1 MTNEEIFQ
9 IMDDVVNSWGLYI
22 EDINIYNNDLE
33 ATIVGQYDSRIY
45 YTYNDIDELEC
56 KSEKEIFAS
65 LEVVLIETLEDFDAE
80 EEFENLDLN
89 DASILEN
96 MKLDEK
102 DFKETVWMYEQKQ
115 KGKKVSSFELALTHE
130 LQKLGQLMND
140 EVYPGMVAAYAV
152 DISRVRWSN
161 EIYEYMKEKNI
172 DMHNAEFYDVNF
184 FNIMKS
190 DCEISKYWV
199 EGNKDKAVEKFMTH
213 VFYRD

>member
-1 MTNEEIFQ
+1 MTNKEEIFE
-9 IMDDVVNSWGLYI
+9 IMGDVVNEWGLYV
-22 EDINIYNNDLE
+22 EDMYAYTNDLE

-45 YTYNDIDELEC
+45 YTYNDIDELEG
-56 KSEKEIFAS
+56 KSEKEIFSS
-65 LEVVLIETLEDFDAE
+65 LENQLIETLEDFDAE

-115 KGKKVSSFELALTHE
+115 KGKEVSSFELALTHE

-172 DMHNAEFYDVNF
+172 DMHNVQFYDVNF
-184 FNIMKS
+184 FNTMKT
-190 DCEISKYWV
+190 DCEISKYWI
-199 EGNKDKAVEKFMTH
+199 EGKKDKAVEKFQTH
-213 VFYRD
+213 VF

>member
-1 MTNEEIFQ
+1 MTNKEEIFE
-9 IMDDVVNSWGLYI
+9 IMGDVVNEWGLYV
-22 EDINIYNNDLE
+22 EDMYAYTNDLE

-45 YTYNDIDELEC
+45 YTYNDIDELEG

-65 LEVVLIETLEDFDAE
+65 FDAE

-115 KGKKVSSFELALTHE
+115 KGKEVSSFELALTHE

-140 EVYPGMVAAYAV
+140 EVYPGMVASYAV

-172 DMHNAEFYDVNF
+172 DMSNVEYYDVNF
-184 FNIMKS
+184 FSI
-190 DCEISKYWV
+190 V
-199 EGNKDKAVEKFMTH
+199 ERDYLITELWTQGKKDEAVKQFQTH
-213 VFYRD
+213 VF

>member
-1 MTNEEIFQ
+1 MTNEEEIFE
-9 IMDDVVNSWGLYI
+9 IMGDVVNEWGLYV
-22 EDINIYNNDLE
+22 EDMYAYTNDLE

-45 YTYNDIDELEC
+45 YTYNDIDELEG
-56 KSEKEIFAS
+56 KSEKEIFEN
-65 LEVVLIETLEDFDAE
+65 LESQLMGTLEDFDAE

-89 DASILEN
+89 NASILEN

-115 KGKKVSSFELALTHE
+115 KGKEVSSFELDLTHE

-140 EVYPGMVAAYAV
+140 EVYPGLVASYAV

-172 DMHNAEFYDVNF
+172 DMHNVQFYDVNF
-184 FNIMKS
+184 FRI
-190 DCEISKYWV
+190 V
-199 EGNKDKAVEKFMTH
+199 KDDYLITELWTQGKKDEAVKQFQKH
-213 VFYRD
+213 VF

>member
-1 MTNEEIFQ
+1 MTNKEEIFE
-9 IMDDVVNSWGLYI
+9 IMGDVVNEWGLYV
-22 EDINIYNNDLE
+22 EDMYAYTNDLE

-45 YTYNDIDELEC
+45 YTYNDIDELEG

-65 LEVVLIETLEDFDAE
+65 LENQLIETLEDFDAE

-115 KGKKVSSFELALTHE
+115 KGKEVSSFEMALTHE

-172 DMHNAEFYDVNF
+172 DMSNVDYYDVNF
-184 FNIMKS
+184 FSIVKR
-190 DCEISKYWV
+190 DYLITELWTQGK
-199 EGNKDKAVEKFMTH
+199 KDEAVKQFQTH
-213 VFYRD
+213 VF

>member
-1 MTNEEIFQ
+1 MTNEEIFG
-9 IMDDVVNSWGLYI
+9 IMDDVVNAWGLYI
-22 EDINIYNNDLE
+22 EDINIYTNDLE
-33 ATIVGQYDSRIY
+33 ATIVGQYYSRIY
-45 YTYNDIDELEC
+45 YTYNDIDELEG

-65 LEVVLIETLEDFDAE
+65 LENQLIETLEDFDAE

-115 KGKKVSSFELALTHE
+115 KGKEVSSFELALTHE

-140 EVYPGMVAAYAV
+140 EVYPGMVASYALE
-152 DISRVRWSN
+152 ISRVRWSN

-172 DMHNAEFYDVNF
+172 DMSNAEYYDVNF
-184 FNIMKS
+184 FSI
-190 DCEISKYWV
+190 V
-199 EGNKDKAVEKFMTH
+199 ERDYLITELWTQDKKDEAVKQFQTH
-213 VFYRD
+213 VF

>member
-1 MTNEEIFQ
+1 MTNKEEIFE
-9 IMDDVVNSWGLYI
+9 IMGDVVNEWGLYV
-22 EDINIYNNDLE
+22 EDMYAYTNDLE

-45 YTYNDIDELEC
+45 YTYNDIDELEG

-65 LEVVLIETLEDFDAE
+65 LENQLIETLEDFDAE

-115 KGKKVSSFELALTHE
+115 KGKEVSSFELALTHE

-140 EVYPGMVAAYAV
+140 EVYPGMVASYAV

-161 EIYEYMKEKNI
+161 EIYEYMKKKNI
-172 DMHNAEFYDVNF
+172 DMSNVDYYDVNF
-184 FNIMKS
+184 FSI
-190 DCEISKYWV
+190 V
-199 EGNKDKAVEKFMTH
+199 ERDYLITELWTQGKKDEAVKQFQTH
-213 VFYRD
+213 VF

>member
-1 MTNEEIFQ
+1 EIFG
-9 IMDDVVNSWGLYI
+9 IMDDVVNAWGLYI
-22 EDINIYNNDLE
+22 EDINIYTNDLE

-45 YTYNDIDELEC
+45 YTYNDIDELEG

-65 LEVVLIETLEDFDAE
+65 LEKQLIETLEDFDAE

-89 DASILEN
+89 DTRILEN

-115 KGKKVSSFELALTHE
+115 KGKEVSSFELALTHE

-140 EVYPGMVAAYAV
+140 EVYPGMVASYAV

-172 DMHNAEFYDVNF
+172 DMSDADYYDVNF
-184 FNIMKS
+184 FSIVKR
-190 DCEISKYWV
+190 DYLITELWTQGK
-199 EGNKDKAVEKFMTH
+199 KDEAVKQFQKH
-213 VFYRD
+213 VF

>member
-1 MTNEEIFQ
+1 MTNEERIFE
-9 IMDDVVNSWGLYI
+9 IMGDVVNAWGLYI
-22 EDINIYNNDLE
+22 EDINIYTNDLE
-33 ATIVGQYDSRIY
+33 VTIVGQYDSRIY
-45 YTYNDIDELEC
+45 YTYNDIDELES

-115 KGKKVSSFELALTHE
+115 KGKEVSSFELALTHE

-140 EVYPGMVAAYAV
+140 EVYPGLVASYAV

-172 DMHNAEFYDVNF
+172 DMSDVEYYDVNF
-184 FNIMKS
+184 FSIVKR
-190 DCEISKYWV
+190 DYLITELWTQGK
-199 EGNKDKAVEKFMTH
+199 KDEAVKQFQTH
-213 VFYRD
+213 VF

>member
-1 MTNEEIFQ
+1 MTNEEIFG
-9 IMDDVVNSWGLYI
+9 IMDDVVNAWGLYI
-22 EDINIYNNDLE
+22 EDINIYTNDLE

-45 YTYNDIDELEC
+45 YTYNDIDELEG

-65 LEVVLIETLEDFDAE
+65 LEVVLIETLKDFDAE

-115 KGKKVSSFELALTHE
+115 TGKKVSSFELALTHE

-140 EVYPGMVAAYAV
+140 EVYPGMVASYAV

-172 DMHNAEFYDVNF
+172 DMSDADYYDVNF
-184 FNIMKS
+184 FSIVKR
-190 DCEISKYWV
+190 DYLITELWTQGK
-199 EGNKDKAVEKFMTH
+199 KDEAVKQFQKH
-213 VFYRD
+213 VF

>member
-1 MTNEEIFQ
+1 MTNEEIFG
-9 IMDDVVNSWGLYI
+9 IMDDVVNAWGLYI
-22 EDINIYNNDLE
+22 EDINIYTNDLE

-45 YTYNDIDELEC
+45 YTYNDIDELEG

-115 KGKKVSSFELALTHE
+115 KGKEVSSFELALTHE

-140 EVYPGMVAAYAV
+140 EVYPGMVASYAV

-172 DMHNAEFYDVNF
+172 DMSDVQFYDVNF
-184 FNIMKS
+184 FSIVKR
-190 DCEISKYWV
+190 DYLITELWTQGK
-199 EGNKDKAVEKFMTH
+199 KDEAVKQFQTH
-213 VFYRD
+213 VF

>member
-1 MTNEEIFQ
+1 MTNEEIFE
-9 IMDDVVNSWGLYI
+9 IMGDVVNEWGLYI
-22 EDINIYNNDLE
+22 EDMYAYINDLE

-45 YTYNDIDELEC
+45 YTYNDIDELEG

-65 LEVVLIETLEDFDAE
+65 LESQLMETLEDFDAE
-80 EEFENLDLN
+80 EEFENLDMN
-89 DASILEN
+89 GASILEN

-115 KGKKVSSFELALTHE
+115 KGKEVSSFELDLTHE

-140 EVYPGMVAAYAV
+140 EVYPGLVASYAV

-172 DMHNAEFYDVNF
+172 DMHNIQFYDVNF
-184 FNIMKS
+184 FRI
-190 DCEISKYWV
+190 V
-199 EGNKDKAVEKFMTH
+199 KDDYLITELWTQGKKDEAVKQFQKH
-213 VFYRD
+213 VF

>member
-1 MTNEEIFQ
+1 
-9 IMDDVVNSWGLYI
+9 MDDVVNAWGLYI
-22 EDINIYNNDLE
+22 EDINIYTNDLE

-45 YTYNDIDELEC
+45 YTYNDIDELEG

-65 LEVVLIETLEDFDAE
+65 LEKQLIETLEDFDAE

-89 DASILEN
+89 DTRILEN

-115 KGKKVSSFELALTHE
+115 KGKEVSSFELALTHE

-140 EVYPGMVAAYAV
+140 EVYPGMVASYAV

-172 DMHNAEFYDVNF
+172 DMSDADYYDVNF
-184 FNIMKS
+184 FSIVKR
-190 DCEISKYWV
+190 DYLITELWTQGK
-199 EGNKDKAVEKFMTH
+199 KDEAVKQFQKH
-213 VFYRD
+213 VF

>member
-1 MTNEEIFQ
+1 MTNEERIFE
-9 IMDDVVNSWGLYI
+9 IMGDVVNEWGLYI
-22 EDINIYNNDLE
+22 EDINIYTNDLE
-33 ATIVGQYDSRIY
+33 ATIVGQYNSRIY
-45 YTYNDIDELEC
+45 YTYNDIDELEG

-65 LEVVLIETLEDFDAE
+65 LENQLIETLEDFDAE

-140 EVYPGMVAAYAV
+140 EVYPGMVASYALE
-152 DISRVRWSN
+152 ISRVRWSN

-172 DMHNAEFYDVNF
+172 DMSNAEYYDVNF
-184 FNIMKS
+184 FSI
-190 DCEISKYWV
+190 V
-199 EGNKDKAVEKFMTH
+199 ERDYLITELWTQGKKDEAVKQFQKH
-213 VFYRD
+213 VF

>member
-1 MTNEEIFQ
+1 MTNEEIFE
-9 IMDDVVNSWGLYI
+9 IMGDVVNAWGLYI
-22 EDINIYNNDLE
+22 EDINVYNNELE
-33 ATIVGQYDSRIY
+33 FTIVGQYDSRIY
-45 YTYNDIDELEC
+45 YTYNDIDELEG

-65 LEVVLIETLEDFDAE
+65 LENQLIETLEDFDAE

-115 KGKKVSSFELALTHE
+115 KGKEVSSFELALTHE

-172 DMHNAEFYDVNF
+172 DMHNVQFYDVNF
-184 FNIMKS
+184 FNIMKT

-199 EGNKDKAVEKFMTH
+199 EGKKDKAVEKFQTH
-213 VFYRD
+213 VF

>member
-1 MTNEEIFQ
+1 MTNEEIFG
-9 IMDDVVNSWGLYI
+9 IMDDVVNAWGLYI
-22 EDINIYNNDLE
+22 EDINIYTNDLE

-45 YTYNDIDELEC
+45 YTYNDIDELEG

-65 LEVVLIETLEDFDAE
+65 LENQLIETLEDFDAE

-115 KGKKVSSFELALTHE
+115 KGKEVSSFEMALTHE

-140 EVYPGMVAAYAV
+140 EVYPGMVASYAV

-172 DMHNAEFYDVNF
+172 DMSDADYYDVNF
-184 FNIMKS
+184 FSIVKR
-190 DCEISKYWV
+190 DYLITELWTQGK
-199 EGNKDKAVEKFMTH
+199 KDEAVKQFQTH
-213 VFYRD
+213 VF

>member
-9 IMDDVVNSWGLYI
+9 IMDDVVNSWCLYI
-22 EDINIYNNDLE
+22 EDINVYNNDLE

-45 YTYNDIDELEC
+45 YTYNDIDELEG

-65 LEVVLIETLEDFDAE
+65 LENQLIETLEDFDAE

-89 DASILEN
+89 DVRILEN

-102 DFKETVWMYEQKQ
+102 DFKETAWMYEQKQ
-115 KGKKVSSFELALTHE
+115 KGKEVSSFELALTHE
-130 LQKLGQLMND
+130 LQKLGQLMN
-140 EVYPGMVAAYAV
+140 EEIYPGLVASYAV

-172 DMHNAEFYDVNF
+172 DMTNVSYYDVNF
-184 FNIMKS
+184 FNTMRS
-190 DCEISKYWV
+190 DSLITELWTQGK
-199 EGNKDKAVEKFMTH
+199 KDEAVKQFQTH
-213 VFYRD
+213 VF

>member
-1 MTNEEIFQ
+1 MTNKEEIFE
-9 IMDDVVNSWGLYI
+9 IMGDVVNEWGLYV
-22 EDINIYNNDLE
+22 EDMYAYTNDLE

-45 YTYNDIDELEC
+45 YTYNDIDGLEG

-65 LEVVLIETLEDFDAE
+65 LENQLIETLEDFDAE

-115 KGKKVSSFELALTHE
+115 KGKEVSSFELALTHE

-140 EVYPGMVAAYAV
+140 EVYPGLVASYAV

-172 DMHNAEFYDVNF
+172 DMHNVYYYDVNF
-184 FNIMKS
+184 FNIMKT
-190 DCEISKYWV
+190 DYEISKYWV
-199 EGNKDKAVEKFMTH
+199 EGKKDKAVEKFQTH
-213 VFYRD
+213 VF

>member
-1 MTNEEIFQ
+1 MTNEEIFG
-9 IMDDVVNSWGLYI
+9 IMDDVVNAWGLYI
-22 EDINIYNNDLE
+22 EDINIYTNDLE

-45 YTYNDIDELEC
+45 YTYNDIDELEG
-56 KSEKEIFAS
+56 KSEKEIFAN
-65 LEVVLIETLEDFDAE
+65 LEKQLIETLEDFDAE

-89 DASILEN
+89 DTSILEN

-115 KGKKVSSFELALTHE
+115 KGKEVSSFELALTHE

-172 DMHNAEFYDVNF
+172 DMSDADYYDVNF
-184 FNIMKS
+184 FSIVK
-190 DCEISKYWV
+190 
-199 EGNKDKAVEKFMTH
+199 
-213 VFYRD
+213 RDYLIT

>member
-9 IMDDVVNSWGLYI
+9 IMDDVVNSWCLYI
-22 EDINIYNNDLE
+22 EDINVYNNDLE
-33 ATIVGQYDSRIY
+33 ATIVGQYDSSIY
-45 YTYNDIDELEC
+45 YTYNDIDELES

-65 LEVVLIETLEDFDAE
+65 LENQLIETLEDFDAE
-80 EEFENLDLN
+80 EEFENLDMN

-115 KGKKVSSFELALTHE
+115 KGKEVSSFELALTHE
-130 LQKLGQLMND
+130 LQKLGQSMND
-140 EVYPGMVAAYAV
+140 EVYPGMVASYAI

-172 DMHNAEFYDVNF
+172 DMHNVQFYDVNF
-184 FNIMKS
+184 FRIVRDDSLITELWTQGK
-190 DCEISKYWV
+190 
-199 EGNKDKAVEKFMTH
+199 KDEAVKQFQTH
-213 VFYRD
+213 VF

>member
-1 MTNEEIFQ
+1 MTNEEIFE
-9 IMDDVVNSWGLYI
+9 IMGDVVNEWGLYI
-22 EDINIYNNDLE
+22 EDINIYTNDLE

-45 YTYNDIDELEC
+45 YTYNDIDGLEG

-65 LEVVLIETLEDFDAE
+65 LESQLMETLEDFDAE
-80 EEFENLDLN
+80 EEFENLDMN
-89 DASILEN
+89 DVSILEN

-115 KGKKVSSFELALTHE
+115 KGKEVSSFEIALTHE

-140 EVYPGMVAAYAV
+140 EVYPGMVASYAV

-172 DMHNAEFYDVNF
+172 DMTNVDYYDVNF
-184 FNIMKS
+184 FSIVKRDS
-190 DCEISKYWV
+190 LITELWTQGK
-199 EGNKDKAVEKFMTH
+199 KDEAVKQFQKH
-213 VFYRD
+213 VF

>member
-1 MTNEEIFQ
+1 MTNEEIFG
-9 IMDDVVNSWGLYI
+9 IMDDVVNAWGLYI
-22 EDINIYNNDLE
+22 EDINIYTNDLE

-45 YTYNDIDELEC
+45 YTYNDIDELEG
-56 KSEKEIFAS
+56 KSEKEIFAN
-65 LEVVLIETLEDFDAE
+65 LEKQLIETLEDFDAE

-89 DASILEN
+89 DTSILEN

-115 KGKKVSSFELALTHE
+115 KGKEVSSFELALTHE

-172 DMHNAEFYDVNF
+172 DMSDADYYDVNF
-184 FNIMKS
+184 FSIVKR
-190 DCEISKYWV
+190 DYLITELWTQGK
-199 EGNKDKAVEKFMTH
+199 KDEAVKQFQKH
-213 VFYRD
+213 VF

>member
-1 MTNEEIFQ
+1 MTNEEIFG
-9 IMDDVVNSWGLYI
+9 IMDDVVNAWGLYI
-22 EDINIYNNDLE
+22 EDINIYTNDLE

-45 YTYNDIDELEC
+45 YTYNDIDELEG

-89 DASILEN
+89 DARILEN

-115 KGKKVSSFELALTHE
+115 KGKEVSSFELALTHE

-140 EVYPGMVAAYAV
+140 EVYPGLVASYAV

-172 DMHNAEFYDVNF
+172 DMSNVEYYDVNF
-184 FNIMKS
+184 FSI
-190 DCEISKYWV
+190 V
-199 EGNKDKAVEKFMTH
+199 ERDYLITELWTQGKKDEAVKQFQTH
-213 VFYRD
+213 VF

>member
-1 MTNEEIFQ
+1 MTNEEIFG
-9 IMDDVVNSWGLYI
+9 IMDDVVNAWSLYI
-22 EDINIYNNDLE
+22 EDINIYTNDLE
-33 ATIVGQYDSRIY
+33 AIIVGQYDSRIY
-45 YTYNDIDELEC
+45 YTYNDIDELEG

-89 DASILEN
+89 DARILEN

-115 KGKKVSSFELALTHE
+115 KGKEVSSFELALTHE

-140 EVYPGMVAAYAV
+140 EVYPGLVASYAV

-172 DMHNAEFYDVNF
+172 DMSNVEYYDVNF
-184 FNIMKS
+184 FSI
-190 DCEISKYWV
+190 V
-199 EGNKDKAVEKFMTH
+199 ERDYLITELWTQGKKDEAVKQFQTH
-213 VFYRD
+213 VF

>member
-1 MTNEEIFQ
+1 MTNEEIFG
-9 IMDDVVNSWGLYI
+9 IMDDVVNAWGLYI
-22 EDINIYNNDLE
+22 EDINIYTNDLE

-45 YTYNDIDELEC
+45 YTYNDIDELEG
-56 KSEKEIFAS
+56 KSEKEIFAN
-65 LEVVLIETLEDFDAE
+65 LEKQLIETLEDFDAE

-89 DASILEN
+89 DTSILEN

-102 DFKETVWMYEQKQ
+102 DFKETVWMYEHKQ
-115 KGKKVSSFELALTHE
+115 KGKEVSSFELALTHE

-172 DMHNAEFYDVNF
+172 DMSDADYYDVNF
-184 FNIMKS
+184 FSIVKR
-190 DCEISKYWV
+190 DYLITELWTQGK
-199 EGNKDKAVEKFMTH
+199 KDEAVKQFQKH
-213 VFYRD
+213 VF

>member
-1 MTNEEIFQ
+1 MTNEEIFG
-9 IMDDVVNSWGLYI
+9 IMDDVVNAWGLYI
-22 EDINIYNNDLE
+22 EDINIYTNDLE

-45 YTYNDIDELEC
+45 YTYNDIDELEG

-65 LEVVLIETLEDFDAE
+65 LENQLMETLEDFDAE

-115 KGKKVSSFELALTHE
+115 KGKEVSSFEMALTHE

-172 DMHNAEFYDVNF
+172 DMSNVDYYDVNF
-184 FNIMKS
+184 FSI
-190 DCEISKYWV
+190 V
-199 EGNKDKAVEKFMTH
+199 ERDYLITELWTQGKKDEAVKQFQTH
-213 VFYRD
+213 VF

>member
-1 MTNEEIFQ
+1 MTNKERIFEI
-9 IMDDVVNSWGLYI
+9 MGDVVNEWGLYV
-22 EDINIYNNDLE
+22 EDMYAYTNDLE

-45 YTYNDIDELEC
+45 YTYNDIDELEG

-65 LEVVLIETLEDFDAE
+65 LENQLIETLEDFDAE

-115 KGKKVSSFELALTHE
+115 KGKEVSSFELALTHE

-140 EVYPGMVAAYAV
+140 EVYPGMVASYAV

-161 EIYEYMKEKNI
+161 EIYEYMKKKNI
-172 DMHNAEFYDVNF
+172 DMSNVDYYDVNF
-184 FNIMKS
+184 FSI
-190 DCEISKYWV
+190 V
-199 EGNKDKAVEKFMTH
+199 ERDYLITELWTQGKKDEAVKQFQTH
-213 VFYRD
+213 VF

>member
-1 MTNEEIFQ
+1 MINKEEIFE
-9 IMDDVVNSWGLYI
+9 IMGDVVNEWGLYV
-22 EDINIYNNDLE
+22 EDMYAYTNDLE

-45 YTYNDIDELEC
+45 YTYNDIDELEG

-65 LEVVLIETLEDFDAE
+65 FDAE

-115 KGKKVSSFELALTHE
+115 KGKEVSSFELALTHE

-140 EVYPGMVAAYAV
+140 EVYPGMVASYAV

-172 DMHNAEFYDVNF
+172 DMSNVEYYDVNF
-184 FNIMKS
+184 FSI
-190 DCEISKYWV
+190 V
-199 EGNKDKAVEKFMTH
+199 ERDYLITELWTQGKKDEAVKQFQTH
-213 VFYRD
+213 VF

>member
-1 MTNEEIFQ
+1 MTNKEEIFQ
-9 IMDDVVNSWGLYI
+9 IMDDVVNAWGLYI
-22 EDINIYNNDLE
+22 EDINIYTNDLE

-45 YTYNDIDELEC
+45 YTYNDIDELED

-65 LEVVLIETLEDFDAE
+65 LENQLIETLEDFDAE

-115 KGKKVSSFELALTHE
+115 KGKEVSSFELALTHE

-140 EVYPGMVAAYAV
+140 EVYPGLVASYAV

-172 DMHNAEFYDVNF
+172 DMSNADYYDVNF
-184 FNIMKS
+184 FSI
-190 DCEISKYWV
+190 V
-199 EGNKDKAVEKFMTH
+199 ERDYLITELWTQGKKDEAVKQFQTH
-213 VFYRD
+213 VF

>member
-1 MTNEEIFQ
+1 MTNKEEIFE
-9 IMDDVVNSWGLYI
+9 IMGDVVNEWGLYV
-22 EDINIYNNDLE
+22 EDMYAYTNDLE

-45 YTYNDIDELEC
+45 YTYNDIDELEG

-65 LEVVLIETLEDFDAE
+65 LENQLIETLEDFDAE

-115 KGKKVSSFELALTHE
+115 KGKEVSSFELALTHE

-140 EVYPGMVAAYAV
+140 EVYPGMVASYALE
-152 DISRVRWSN
+152 ISRVRWSN

-172 DMHNAEFYDVNF
+172 DMHNVQFYDVNF
-184 FNIMKS
+184 FNIMKT
-190 DCEISKYWV
+190 DYEISKYWV
-199 EGNKDKAVEKFMTH
+199 EGKKDKAVEKFQTH
-213 VFYRD
+213 VF

>member
-1 MTNEEIFQ
+1 MTNEEIFG
-9 IMDDVVNSWGLYI
+9 IMDDVVNAWGLYI
-22 EDINIYNNDLE
+22 EDINIYTNDLE

-45 YTYNDIDELEC
+45 YTYNDIDELEG

-65 LEVVLIETLEDFDAE
+65 LENQLIETLEDFDAE

-115 KGKKVSSFELALTHE
+115 KGKEVSSFEMALTHE

-140 EVYPGMVAAYAV
+140 EVYPGLVASYAV

-172 DMHNAEFYDVNF
+172 DMSNADYYDVNF
-184 FNIMKS
+184 FSI
-190 DCEISKYWV
+190 V
-199 EGNKDKAVEKFMTH
+199 ERDYLITELWTQGKKDEAVKQFQTH
-213 VFYRD
+213 VF

>member
-1 MTNEEIFQ
+1 MINKEEIFE
-9 IMDDVVNSWGLYI
+9 IMGDVVNEWGLYV
-22 EDINIYNNDLE
+22 EDMYAYTNDLE

-45 YTYNDIDELEC
+45 YTYNDIDELEG
-56 KSEKEIFAS
+56 KSEKEIFEN
-65 LEVVLIETLEDFDAE
+65 LESQLMGTLEDFDAE

-89 DASILEN
+89 NASILEN

-115 KGKKVSSFELALTHE
+115 KGKEVSSFELDLTHE

-140 EVYPGMVAAYAV
+140 EVYPGLVASYAV

-172 DMHNAEFYDVNF
+172 DMHNVQFYDVNF
-184 FNIMKS
+184 FRI
-190 DCEISKYWV
+190 V
-199 EGNKDKAVEKFMTH
+199 KDDYLITELWTQGKKDEAVKQFQKH
-213 VFYRD
+213 VF

>member
-1 MTNEEIFQ
+1 MTNKEEIFE
-9 IMDDVVNSWGLYI
+9 IMGDVVNEWGLYV
-22 EDINIYNNDLE
+22 EDMYAYTNDLE

-45 YTYNDIDELEC
+45 YTYNDIDELEG

-65 LEVVLIETLEDFDAE
+65 LENQLIETLEDFDAE

-115 KGKKVSSFELALTHE
+115 KGEEVSSFELALTHE

-140 EVYPGMVAAYAV
+140 EVYPGLVASYAV

-172 DMHNAEFYDVNF
+172 DMHNVYYYDVNF
-184 FNIMKS
+184 FNIMKN

-199 EGNKDKAVEKFMTH
+199 EGKKDKAVEKFQTH
-213 VFYRD
+213 VF

>member
-1 MTNEEIFQ
+1 MTNEERIFE
-9 IMDDVVNSWGLYI
+9 IMGDVVNAWGLYI
-22 EDINIYNNDLE
+22 EDINIYTNDLE

-45 YTYNDIDELEC
+45 YTYNDIDELEG

-115 KGKKVSSFELALTHE
+115 KGKEVSSFELALTHE

-140 EVYPGMVAAYAV
+140 EVYPGMVASYAV

-172 DMHNAEFYDVNF
+172 DMSNADYYDVNF
-184 FNIMKS
+184 FSIVKR
-190 DCEISKYWV
+190 DYLITELWTQGK
-199 EGNKDKAVEKFMTH
+199 KDEAVKQFQTH
-213 VFYRD
+213 VF

>member
-1 MTNEEIFQ
+1 MTNEEKIFE
-9 IMDDVVNSWGLYI
+9 IMGDVVNEWGLYV
-22 EDINIYNNDLE
+22 EDMYAYTNDLE

-45 YTYNDIDELEC
+45 YTYNDIDELEG

-115 KGKKVSSFELALTHE
+115 KGKEVSRFELALTHE

-140 EVYPGMVAAYAV
+140 EVYPGRVASYALE
-152 DISRVRWSN
+152 ISRVRWSN
-161 EIYEYMKEKNI
+161 EIYDYMKEKNI
-172 DMHNAEFYDVNF
+172 DVSTADYYTVNF
-184 FNIMKS
+184 FSIVKR
-190 DCEISKYWV
+190 DYLITELWTQGK
-199 EGNKDKAVEKFMTH
+199 KDEAVKQFQTH
-213 VFYRD
+213 VF

>member
-1 MTNEEIFQ
+1 MINKEEIFE
-9 IMDDVVNSWGLYI
+9 IMGDVVNEWGLYV
-22 EDINIYNNDLE
+22 EDMYAYTNDLE

-45 YTYNDIDELEC
+45 YTYNDIDELEG

-115 KGKKVSSFELALTHE
+115 KGKEVSSFELALTHE

-140 EVYPGMVAAYAV
+140 EVYPGMVASYAV

-172 DMHNAEFYDVNF
+172 DMSNVEYYDVNF
-184 FNIMKS
+184 FSI
-190 DCEISKYWV
+190 V
-199 EGNKDKAVEKFMTH
+199 ERDYLITELWTQGKKDEAVKQFQTH
-213 VFYRD
+213 VF

>member
-1 MTNEEIFQ
+1 MTNKEEIFE
-9 IMDDVVNSWGLYI
+9 IMGDVVNEWGLYV
-22 EDINIYNNDLE
+22 EDMYAYTNDLE

-45 YTYNDIDELEC
+45 YTYNDIDELEG

-65 LEVVLIETLEDFDAE
+65 LENQLIETLEDFDAE

-115 KGKKVSSFELALTHE
+115 KGKEVSSFELALTHE

-140 EVYPGMVAAYAV
+140 EVYPGMVASYAV

-172 DMHNAEFYDVNF
+172 DMSNAEYYDVNF
-184 FNIMKS
+184 FSI
-190 DCEISKYWV
+190 V
-199 EGNKDKAVEKFMTH
+199 ERDYLITELWTQGKKDEAVKQFQTH
-213 VFYRD
+213 VF